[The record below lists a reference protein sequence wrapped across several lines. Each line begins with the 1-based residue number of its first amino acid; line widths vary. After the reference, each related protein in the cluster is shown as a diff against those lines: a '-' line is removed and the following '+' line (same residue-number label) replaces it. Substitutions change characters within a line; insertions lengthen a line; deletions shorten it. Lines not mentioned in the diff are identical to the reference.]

1 MAVQPTESY
10 LPAVDEFAGND
21 DLDARP
27 AQASSTAVQ
36 SGWDAAEALV
46 TSNGDFPVDFK
57 FNDGEFQVIKFIDQ
71 SGPFAIYRQHFL
83 QQKAIGKKSYV
94 CLGSNCP
101 LCRLP
106 NKPEDKRGFTIA
118 NLSAPGGVQRQVLTA
133 STRLYKQLHQA
144 EFSPAGPLTKN
155 YWAVSRS
162 GKMQQTV
169 YHLTPIKAR
178 DLQEDW
184 NINAEEAEKA
194 IAEMVPYERAIIKE
208 HSWAELEEIAQDLL
222 A

>member
-1 MAVQPTESY
+1 MAIQQDDY
-10 LPAVDEFAGND
+10 LPKVDEFAGNA

-27 AQASSTAVQ
+27 EQASSTAVQ
-36 SGWDAAEALV
+36 SGWDAAQSLV
-46 TSNGDFPVDFK
+46 TSSGDFPTDFK
-57 FNDGEFQVIKFIDQ
+57 FNDGEFQVIKFLDQ
-71 SGPFAIYRQHFL
+71 TGPFSVYRQHFL

-106 NKPEDKRGFTIA
+106 NKPEDKRAFTIA
-118 NLSAPGGVQRQVLTA
+118 NLSAPGGIERQILTA

-194 IAEMVPYERAIIKE
+194 IAEMVPYDPKIIKE

>member
-1 MAVQPTESY
+1 MSVQRTEDY
-10 LPAVDEFAGND
+10 LPQVDEFAGND
-21 DLDARP
+21 ELDARP
-27 AQASSTAVQ
+27 SQASSTAVQ
-36 SGWDAAEALV
+36 SGWDAAQALV
-46 TSNGDFPVDFK
+46 TNNGEFPVDFK
-57 FNDGEFQVIKFIDQ
+57 FNDGEFQVIKFLDQ
-71 SGPFAIYRQHFL
+71 TGPFAIYKQHFL
-83 QQKAIGKKSYV
+83 QQKTVGKKSYT
-94 CLGSNCP
+94 CLGPNCP

-106 NKPEDKRGFTIA
+106 HKPEDKRGFTIA
-118 NLSAPGGVQRQVLTA
+118 NLSAEGGPQRQVLTA
-133 STRLYKQLHQA
+133 STRLYKQLHSA
-144 EFSPAGPLTKN
+144 EFSPAGPLVKN

-194 IAEMVPYERAIIKE
+194 IAEMQPYERSIIKE
-208 HSWAELEEIAQDLL
+208 HTWAELEEIAQSLL